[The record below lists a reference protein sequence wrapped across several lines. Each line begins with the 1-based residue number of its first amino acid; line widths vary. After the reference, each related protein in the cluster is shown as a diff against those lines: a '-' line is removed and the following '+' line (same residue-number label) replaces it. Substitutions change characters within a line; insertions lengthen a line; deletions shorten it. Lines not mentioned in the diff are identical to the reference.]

1 MQVDGEDIGLAH
13 PFFILFRPGV
23 LDHHRTLKL
32 VNNRSTD
39 VVLVVSKGLKSRD
52 KNPKQGSH
60 GSLRGT
66 KFFIHAPF
74 NERHLDKEAHPAWFM
89 EDELVVQFAADS
101 APQKSGFIGT
111 RMVREIWREIT
122 FGVGMWGALRPLIA
136 AILAAVPFLFLG
148 QHFNRQHQRGIDWF
162 LLQIPLALT
171 IVLLLFLYLWSIF
184 DAWRDA
190 VESMGQGQS

>member
-23 LDHHRTLKL
+23 LDHHRTLEL
-32 VNNRSTD
+32 VDNRSTD
-39 VVLVVSKGLKSRD
+39 VVLVVSKGLKPRD
-52 KNPKQGSH
+52 KNAKQGSH

-111 RMVREIWREIT
+111 RIVREIWREIT

-171 IVLLLFLYLWSIF
+171 IVLWLFLYLWSIF